1 MKENPAMGH
10 ERTRYDSISMII
22 HWVTALLLIFMLVFG
37 EELME
42 AGEEAEELGESLGS
56 TLGPSLHVSIGA
68 TILILT
74 LLRIVWRLLH
84 KAPPYPVT
92 MKPYEIFAARAV
104 HGLFYFLLI
113 GIPLT
118 GWLAFGEFVAEEPA
132 MGAVQLFGA
141 FPVPA
146 PPFSPRDIKDIHE
159 IGSNIA
165 IGLAV
170 LHVLAALKH
179 QFVDG
184 DGIFRR
190 MLPL

>member
-1 MKENPAMGH
+1 MGH
-10 ERTRYDSISMII
+10 ERSRYDSISMII
-22 HWVTALLLIFMLVFG
+22 HWVSALLLIFMLVFG

-42 AGEEAEELGESLGS
+42 EGERGEGLDSAF
-56 TLGPSLHVSIGA
+56 GPSLHVSIGA

-74 LLRIVWRLLH
+74 LFRIVWRLSH
-84 KAPPYPVT
+84 KAPAHPLS
-92 MKPYEIFAARAV
+92 MKPYEVLAARAV
-104 HGLFYFLLI
+104 HGLFYLLLI

-118 GWLAFGEFVAEEPA
+118 GWLAFGSFVMEEPA
-132 MGAVQLFGA
+132 MSAVRVFGA

-146 PPFSPRDIKDIHE
+146 PPVSWRDMKDIHE
-159 IGSNIA
+159 IGSNFAIA
-165 IGLAV
+165 LAA

-179 QFVDG
+179 QFIDG